1 MPPRSATFVE
11 PTLDFGESSGAAPGS
26 PTAKPQGVAAAKTG
40 AEAKPSKAAA
50 KSGAAKGASELAAG
64 ELDLAP
70 KTAALEDAVLVSAP
84 ATDDVTAPSPRAAS
98 GGGSSSGGGTRRTA
112 QEMAKHQKEI
122 SISEFFTKN
131 RHLLGFDNPKKALL
145 TAVREGVDNS
155 LDACEEA
162 GILPELVV
170 EIHPTEK
177 EDRFRVVMEDNGPG
191 IVEQQI
197 PNIFAKLLYGS
208 KFHRLSMSR
217 GQQGIGISAAG
228 LYGTLTTGKPLRVT
242 SRTGSRKHAVLMDLK
257 IESRKNTPEI
267 LHKEA
272 LTEWHRPHGTR
283 VEIELEARYQK
294 GRQSVDDYLRQTA
307 IANPHV
313 QLTYVTP
320 EGERIEF
327 ERATRE
333 LPPPPREIKPH
344 PHGIELGALIDM
356 LKITKA
362 RTVKSF
368 LSEDFSRVSSAVA
381 EEICKNAKVGTGG
394 KPASATREQADS
406 LFHTISVTKIRT
418 PPTDCVVPIG
428 EELLI
433 AGLKKEIEADFY
445 AATSRK
451 PAVYRGNPFVV
462 EVALAYGSQLP
473 ADEAIRLL
481 RFANRVPLLYQG
493 SACAATKA
501 VIGTDWRNYGLQQPK
516 GALPIGSMVVMVHIA
531 SVWVPYTSE
540 SKEAIAH
547 YPEIIKELRLA
558 LQETGRK
565 LGAYVNKRR
574 READA
579 AKKHAYIEKYIPHIG
594 DALRDILGLSEA
606 DRQKTVDILSD
617 TLARSRQL

>member
-1 MPPRSATFVE
+1 
-11 PTLDFGESSGAAPGS
+11 
-26 PTAKPQGVAAAKTG
+26 
-40 AEAKPSKAAA
+40 
-50 KSGAAKGASELAAG
+50 
-64 ELDLAP
+64 
-70 KTAALEDAVLVSAP
+70 
-84 ATDDVTAPSPRAAS
+84 
-98 GGGSSSGGGTRRTA
+98 
-112 QEMAKHQKEI
+112 MAKNQKEI

-162 GILPELVV
+162 GILPEIVV

-197 PNIFAKLLYGS
+197 PNIFARLLYGS
-208 KFHRLSMSR
+208 KFHRLRMSR

-228 LYGTLTTGKPLRVT
+228 LYGTLTTGKPLKVI
-242 SRTGSRKHAVLMDLK
+242 SRTGPRKHAVRMDLK
-257 IESRKNTPEI
+257 IDSRKNTPEI
-267 LHKEA
+267 LFKEA
-272 LTEWHRPHGTR
+272 CDWHRGHGTR

-313 QLTYVTP
+313 ALTYRTP
-320 EGERIEF
+320 EGETIEF
-327 ERATRE
+327 QRATKE
-333 LPPPPREIKPH
+333 LPPPPRELKPH

-362 RTVKSF
+362 RSVKSF
-368 LSEDFSRVSSAVA
+368 LVEDFSRVSAGVA
-381 EEICKNAKVGTGG
+381 EEILKTAKLSLSI
-394 KPASATREQADS
+394 KPGSTSREQADA
-406 LFHTISVTKIRT
+406 LFHAIGATKIRI

-428 EELLI
+428 EELLK
-433 AGLKKEIEADFY
+433 AGLLKELEKGAETDIFCE
-445 AATSRK
+445 ATSRK
-451 PAVYRGNPFVV
+451 PTVYRGNPFVV
-462 EVALAYGSQLP
+462 EVALAYGGGMP
-473 ADEAIRLL
+473 ADETVRLL
-481 RFANRVPLLYQG
+481 RFANRVPLLYQQ
-493 SACAATKA
+493 SACAVTKS
-501 VIGTDWRNYGLQQPK
+501 VINTDWRNYGLQQPK
-516 GALPIGSMVVMVHIA
+516 GALPIGPLVVMVHIA

-547 YPEIIKELRLA
+547 YPEIIKEFRLA

-565 LGAYVNKRR
+565 LGAHIKRRR

-579 AKKHAYIEKYIPHIG
+579 AKKFAYIEKYIPHIG
-594 DALRDILGLSEA
+594 IALQEILGLTDE
-606 DRQKTVDILSD
+606 DRKKTVDVLSD

>member
-1 MPPRSATFVE
+1 MPSRSPAAAE
-11 PTLDFGESSGAAPGS
+11 PTLDFGAPAAPPLAS
-26 PTAKPQGVAAAKTG
+26 PAERSRPPASAPSPEAA
-40 AEAKPSKAAA
+40 PSDL
-50 KSGAAKGASELAAG
+50 EL
-64 ELDLAP
+64 ELDLGA
-70 KTAALEDAVLVSAP
+70 SAP
-84 ATDDVTAPSPRAAS
+84 APSAGSAPAKPP
-98 GGGSSSGGGTRRTA
+98 SSGGAPPSGHRRTA
-112 QEMAKHQKEI
+112 QDMAKNQKEI

-162 GILPELVV
+162 GILPEIVV

-197 PNIFAKLLYGS
+197 PNIFARLLYGS

-228 LYGTLTTGKPLRVT
+228 LYGTLTTGKPIRVI
-242 SRTGSRKHAVLMDLK
+242 SRTGARKHAVRMDLK
-257 IESRKNTPEI
+257 IDSRKNTPEI
-267 LHKEA
+267 LHKDA
-272 LTEWHRPHGTR
+272 VNDWHRSHGTR

-313 QLTYVTP
+313 ALTYRTP
-320 EGERIEF
+320 EGETLEF
-327 ERATRE
+327 ERATKE

-368 LSEDFSRVSSAVA
+368 LAEDFSRVSSSVA
-381 EEICKNAKVGTGG
+381 EEILKTAKLGTTL
-394 KPASATREQADS
+394 KPAAVTREQADA
-406 LFHTISVTKIRT
+406 LFHAIGVTKIRI

-428 EELLI
+428 EELLK
-433 AGLKKEIEADFY
+433 AGLLKELAKDAEGDIFCE
-445 AATSRK
+445 ATSRK
-451 PAVYRGNPFVV
+451 PTVYRGNPFVV
-462 EVALAYGSQLP
+462 EVALAYGGGMP
-473 ADEAIRLL
+473 ADETVRLL
-481 RFANRVPLLYQG
+481 RFANRVPLLYQQ
-493 SACAATKA
+493 SACAVTKS
-501 VIGTDWRNYGLQQPK
+501 VISTDWRNYGLQQPK
-516 GALPIGSMVVMVHIA
+516 GALPIGPLVVMVHIA

-547 YPEIIKELRLA
+547 YPEIIKEFRLA
-558 LQETGRK
+558 LQEAGRK
-565 LGAYVNKRR
+565 LGAHIKRRR

-579 AKKHAYIEKYIPHIG
+579 AKKYAYIEKYIPHIG
-594 DALRDILGLSEA
+594 DALRDILGLTEA
-606 DRQKTVDILSD
+606 DRKKTVEVLSD